1 MWMETV
7 KSKDGKISYK
17 YIERYKDP
25 YTEKYKRKSVILTS
39 DSKQAQKKAQKLL
52 DEKIGKAEETATL
65 SDINLHNL
73 VEEWFSHHQKVHRI
87 RPSTIRAYKAQQ
99 KVIFKKIDKDTL
111 AKNADTKL
119 FQTFFDGLDYSNDY
133 VSSIKSQLNSVFKY
147 AYRMGYIKE
156 NPLDKVQIS
165 YSKKDDAA
173 REKIENK
180 YLEKDEAEKLI
191 KELYRRPSTYRVG
204 RLAEFMYLTGC
215 RIGEAVILTPTDF
228 NNNLTSASITGTI
241 DYGNGFRAARKGP
254 PKTLMSNRT
263 INLTP
268 RCIKLVERSIDENK
282 LDSLTRN
289 DYLPGEYVFVTK
301 NGTPM
306 IYSSFNRALVRAG
319 ERVGLAHKTLTSHI
333 FRHTHVSLLAENG
346 IQLTAIMERVGHE
359 DSDITTKI
367 YTHVTKRMKADITS
381 KLTEIGL

>member
-1 MWMETV
+1 MWMETLP
-7 KSKDGKISYK
+7 DGRFK

-25 YTEKYKRKSVILTS
+25 YTEKYKRKSIILTS

-215 RIGEAVILTPTDF
+215 RIGEAVILTPEDF
-228 NNNLTSASITGTI
+228 SEDFSSASITGTI
-241 DYGNGFRAARKGP
+241 DYGSGFRAARKGP

-263 INLTP
+263 INLTQ

-289 DYLPGEYVFVTK
+289 GYLPGEYVFVTK

-306 IYSSFNRALVRAG
+306 IYSSFNRALEKAG
-319 ERVGLAHKTLTSHI
+319 NRVGLGHKTLTSHI
-333 FRHTHVSLLAENG
+333 FRHTHVSLLAEKG
-346 IQLTAIMERVGHE
+346 VPLVAIMERVGHE

>member
-1 MWMETV
+1 MWMETLA
-7 KSKDGKISYK
+7 DGRFK

-25 YTEKYKRKSVILTS
+25 YTEKYKRKSIILTS

-99 KVIFKKIDKDTL
+99 KIIFKKIDKETL

-215 RIGEAVILTPTDF
+215 RIGEAVILTPEDF
-228 NNNLTSASITGTI
+228 SEDFSNVSITGTI
-241 DYGNGFRAARKGP
+241 DYGDGFRAARKGP

-268 RCIKLVERSIDENK
+268 RCIKLVEKSIEENK
-282 LDSLTRN
+282 LDALTRK
-289 DYLPGEYVFVTK
+289 DYLPGNYVFVTK

-306 IYSSFNRALVRAG
+306 IYSSFNRALVKAG
-319 ERVGLAHKTLTSHI
+319 ERIGLAHKTLTSHI
-333 FRHTHVSLLAENG
+333 FRHTHVSLLAEKG
-346 IQLTAIMERVGHE
+346 VPLVAIMERVGHE

>member
-1 MWMETV
+1 MWMETLP
-7 KSKDGKISYK
+7 DGRFK

-25 YTEKYKRKSVILTS
+25 YTEKYKRKSIILTS

-73 VEEWFSHHQKVHRI
+73 VEEWFTHHQKVHRI
-87 RPSTIRAYKAQQ
+87 RSSTIRAYKAQQ
-99 KVIFKKIDKDTL
+99 KVIFKKIDKNTL

-119 FQTFFDGLDYSNDY
+119 FQNFFDDLDYSNDY
-133 VSSIKSQLNSVFKY
+133 IAGIKSQLNNIFKY
-147 AYRMGYIKE
+147 AYRMEYVSK
-156 NPLDKVQIS
+156 NPLEKVQIS
-165 YSKKDDAA
+165 YTKKDDAA
-173 REKIENK
+173 REKIDNK

-215 RIGEAVILTPTDF
+215 RIGEAVILIPDDF
-228 NNNLTSASITGTI
+228 NEEFSSVSITGTI
-241 DYGNGFRAARKGP
+241 DYGDGFRAARKGP

-268 RCIKLVERSIDENK
+268 RCIKLVEKSIEENK
-282 LDSLTRN
+282 LDALTRK
-289 DYLPGEYVFVTK
+289 DYLPGNYVFVTK

-306 IYSSFNRALVRAG
+306 IYSSFNRALVKAG
-319 ERVGLAHKTLTSHI
+319 ERIGLAHKTLTSHI

-367 YTHVTKRMKADITS
+367 YTHVTKQMKADITS

>member
-1 MWMETV
+1 MWMETLA
-7 KSKDGKISYK
+7 DGRFK

-25 YTEKYKRKSVILTS
+25 YTEKYKRKSIILTS

-215 RIGEAVILTPTDF
+215 RIGEAVILTPEDF
-228 NNNLTSASITGTI
+228 SEDFSSASITGTI

-289 DYLPGEYVFVTK
+289 GYLPGEYVFVTK

-367 YTHVTKRMKADITS
+367 YTHVTKQMKADITS

>member
-1 MWMETV
+1 METV

>member
-1 MWMETV
+1 MWMETLP
-7 KSKDGKISYK
+7 DGRFK

-52 DEKIGKAEETATL
+52 DEKIGKAEQMATQ
-65 SDINLHNL
+65 SDITLYNL
-73 VEEWFSHHQKVHRI
+73 VDEWFTHHKKIKQI
-87 RPSTIRAYKAQQ
+87 RPSTIRAYTSQQ
-99 KVIFKKIDKDTL
+99 NIIFKYIDKETL
-111 AKNADTKL
+111 SRNADTKL
-119 FQTFFDGLDYSNDY
+119 FQTFFDDLNYSNDY
-133 VSSIKSQLNSVFKY
+133 TSSIKSQLNNVFKY
-147 AYRMGYIKE
+147 AYRMGYVTE
-156 NPLDKVQIS
+156 NPLEKVQIS
-165 YSKKDDAA
+165 YAKKDDMA
-173 REKIENK
+173 RDKIENK

-191 KELYRRPSTYRVG
+191 KELYRRPSTYHAG

-215 RIGEAVILTPTDF
+215 RIGEAVILNPQDF
-228 NNNLTSASITGTI
+228 DNDYTTVAITGTI
-241 DYGNGFRAARKGP
+241 DYGNGFRQAKKGP
-254 PKTLMSNRT
+254 PKTPTSNRV
-263 INLTP
+263 IDLTN
-268 RCIKLVERSIDENK
+268 RCTELVKRTTDETKLA
-282 LDSLTRN
+282 SLTTN
-289 DYLPGEYVFVTK
+289 DYLSGDYLFVSK

-306 IYSSFNRALVRAG
+306 PYNSFNLALARAG
-319 ERVGLAHKTLTSHI
+319 KRVGLEHKTLTSHI

>member
-1 MWMETV
+1 METLP
-7 KSKDGKISYK
+7 DGRFK

-25 YTEKYKRKSVILTS
+25 YTEKYKRKSIILTS

-65 SDINLHNL
+65 FDINLHNL

-289 DYLPGEYVFVTK
+289 GYLPGEYVFVTK

-319 ERVGLAHKTLTSHI
+319 ERVGLEHKTLTSHI

>member
-1 MWMETV
+1 MWMETLP
-7 KSKDGKISYK
+7 DGRFK

-25 YTEKYKRKSVILTS
+25 YTEKYKRKSIILTS

-263 INLTP
+263 INLTL

-289 DYLPGEYVFVTK
+289 GYLPGEYVFVTK

-319 ERVGLAHKTLTSHI
+319 ERVGLEHKTLTSHI

>member
-1 MWMETV
+1 MWMETLP
-7 KSKDGKISYK
+7 DGRFK

-25 YTEKYKRKSVILTS
+25 YTEKYKRKSIILTS

-99 KVIFKKIDKDTL
+99 KVIFDKIDKNTL

-133 VSSIKSQLNSVFKY
+133 VSSIKSQLNNVFKY

-165 YSKKDDAA
+165 YSKKDDVA

-191 KELYRRPSTYRVG
+191 KELYRRPSTYRAA

-215 RIGEAVILTPTDF
+215 RIGEAVILTPEDF
-228 NNNLTSASITGTI
+228 SEDFSSASITGTI

-289 DYLPGEYVFVTK
+289 GYLPGEYVFVTK

-367 YTHVTKRMKADITS
+367 YTHVTKKMKADITS

>member
-1 MWMETV
+1 MWMETLP
-7 KSKDGKISYK
+7 DGRFK

-65 SDINLHNL
+65 SDINLHDL
-73 VEEWFSHHQKVHRI
+73 AEEWFTHHQKVHRI
-87 RPSTIRAYKAQQ
+87 RPSTIRSYEAQQ
-99 KVIFKKIDKDTL
+99 KVIFDKIDKNTL

-133 VSSIKSQLNSVFKY
+133 TASIKSQLNNIFKY
-147 AYRMGYIKE
+147 AYRMGYISE
-156 NPLDKVQIS
+156 NPMDTVQIS
-165 YSKKDDAA
+165 YAKKDDAA

-191 KELYRRPSTYRVG
+191 KELYRRPSTYRAG

-215 RIGEAVILTPTDF
+215 RIGEAVILKPQDF
-228 NNNLTSASITGTI
+228 DEDYTTVAITGTI
-241 DYGNGFRAARKGP
+241 DYGNGFRTAKKGP
-254 PKTLMSNRT
+254 PKTPTSNRT
-263 INLTP
+263 IDLTE
-268 RCIKLVERSIDENK
+268 RCTKLIEHTIDETK
-282 LDSLTRN
+282 LDALTISG
-289 DYLPGEYVFVTK
+289 YLEGGYLFVSK

-306 IYSSFNRALVRAG
+306 PYNSFNVALRGAG
-319 ERVGLAHKTLTSHI
+319 KRIGLEHKTLTSHI
-333 FRHTHVSLLAENG
+333 FRHTHVSLLAENS

-367 YTHVTKRMKADITS
+367 YTHVTKKMKADITS

>member
-1 MWMETV
+1 MWMETLP
-7 KSKDGKISYK
+7 DGRFK

-25 YTEKYKRKSVILTS
+25 YTEKYKRKSIILTS

-289 DYLPGEYVFVTK
+289 GYLPGEYVFVTK

-319 ERVGLAHKTLTSHI
+319 ERVGLEHKTLTSHI